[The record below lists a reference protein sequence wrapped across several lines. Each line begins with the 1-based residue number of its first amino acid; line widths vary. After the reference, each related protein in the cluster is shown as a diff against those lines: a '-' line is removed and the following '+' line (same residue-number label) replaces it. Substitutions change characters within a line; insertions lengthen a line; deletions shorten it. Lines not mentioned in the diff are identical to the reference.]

1 MALPTLLPFFDLFLY
16 LKEALTD
23 ALLCVCQV
31 CKVYLG
37 SFNDKP
43 IRTDLNPHGKE
54 LFEKEQENL
63 LQDLYEIP
71 QRSCDRK
78 ACCLLFLIASTRS
91 GCSDSRLSD
100 CMALRCHLDHQARTQ
115 ARAATLM
122 KASVAFAG

>member
-1 MALPTLLPFFDLFLY
+1 MNQSGLLAQY
-16 LKEALTD
+16 KHVYSKLKEEPS
-23 ALLCVCQV
+23 VQV

-54 LFEKEQENL
+54 LFEREQENL

-78 ACCLLFLIASTRS
+78 ASQNLPSLTI
-91 GCSDSRLSD
+91 
-100 CMALRCHLDHQARTQ
+100 
-115 ARAATLM
+115 
-122 KASVAFAG
+122 